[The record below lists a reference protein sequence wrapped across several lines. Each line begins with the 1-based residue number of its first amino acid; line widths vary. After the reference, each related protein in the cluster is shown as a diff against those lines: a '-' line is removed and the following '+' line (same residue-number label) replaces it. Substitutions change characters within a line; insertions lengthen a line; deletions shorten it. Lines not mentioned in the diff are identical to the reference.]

1 VKMGGLG
8 EFYCMELSEFAHR
21 ILFSC
26 DVNEKLAAAVE
37 FTDVQPF
44 HPASLPTEPGRPTSL
59 ALGRWK
65 SSKRVSF
72 PTRAELL
79 DPVKVGVLLH
89 FFANH
94 ELLALELMALTLLK
108 FPSAPAAFRMGVAK
122 TMLDE
127 QRHLASY
134 LAQMKSVGVE
144 LGDIPVNDFF
154 WTQCS
159 AMKSP
164 LDYVARMSL
173 TFEQAN
179 LDFASYFRDVL
190 VELGDVSTAA
200 LLQTVLDDEIGHVKH
215 GLVWFRRWKPESK
228 SDWQAFCEAL
238 GGEINPAR
246 AKGSVFDS
254 ESRLRVGFDQDFI
267 DSLKIFSQSKGG
279 LPKLSFYNP
288 EAEEELRLVA
298 ARPQLSSALGLARD
312 DLAAVM
318 IFVLNQD
325 DILAVPR
332 RLPRDFLVKIRDCGF
347 DIPELLLSEIDEKS
361 LKQGLGQ
368 RKILGFNPWA
378 VTPWTLA
385 LEKTFDASSLMFSA
399 NPGEL
404 RPLYSKVTALD
415 VLKEFLA
422 ANKPDDCL
430 VDSELVGSVVACTEE
445 FESLMQTFCSKG
457 LRGKFIAKR
466 PWSAAGRHRIIESIS
481 DLPWAEQPKILRQWF
496 ENSWRIGE
504 LPIVQPL
511 FKRRIDVSVQAR
523 IAVKPESLQV
533 HILGFTRVLN
543 LPNGQYAG
551 TCVGRI
557 LGGQDNELL
566 RFWHKGSNGHS
577 GSVEEILESVVRFAG
592 ESLAKRGYTG
602 SFGIDAFVF
611 ERENGTLGLFPMI
624 EINPR
629 HTMGRVALS
638 IGKRMA
644 PGRVGLW
651 LHIPAGWL
659 RRLCASSFAELRDR
673 WTSLLPLRTQT
684 KSGGT
689 VVVSGVLETSPA
701 EQCQQ
706 VWTCFAV
713 GTDLKEIGEVLS
725 ISQLLSVSEE
735 SKTNDMPAMRL

>member
-1 VKMGGLG
+1 
-8 EFYCMELSEFAHR
+8 MELSEFAHR

-44 HPASLPTEPGRPTSL
+44 HPASLPNEPGRPTSL

-94 ELLALELMALTLLK
+94 ELLALELMALALLK
-108 FPSAPAAFRMGVAK
+108 FPNAPAAFRLGVAK
-122 TMLDE
+122 TILDE

-144 LGDIPVNDFF
+144 LGDIPLNDFF

-190 VELGDVSTAA
+190 VDLGDVSTAA

-246 AKGSVFDS
+246 AKGSVFES
-254 ESRLRVGFDQDFI
+254 ESRLQVGFDQDFI

-279 LPKLSFYNP
+279 LPKLSFYNS

-298 ARPQLSSALGLARD
+298 VRPQLSLALGLARD

-332 RLPRDFLVKIRDCGF
+332 QLPRDFLVKIRDCGF
-347 DIPELLLSEIDEKS
+347 DIPELLLSEVDEKS

-385 LEKTFDASSLMFSA
+385 LEKNFVASSLMFSA
-399 NPGEL
+399 DPGEL
-404 RPLYSKVTALD
+404 RPLYSKVMALD

-422 ANKPDDCL
+422 ANKPDDRL
-430 VDSELVGSVVACTEE
+430 VDSELVGRVIACAEE
-445 FESLMQTFCSKG
+445 FELLMQTFCSRG

-466 PWSAAGRHRIIESIS
+466 PWSAAGRHRFIECIS

-496 ENSWRIGE
+496 EKSWRIGE
-504 LPIVQPL
+504 LPLVQPY

-523 IAVKPESLQV
+523 IEVKPSSLRV

-557 LGGQDNELL
+557 LGGQDNDLL
-566 RFWHKGSNGHS
+566 RFWHNGTHS
-577 GSVEEILESVVRFAG
+577 HTGSVEEILESVVRFAG
-592 ESLAKRGYTG
+592 EALAKRGYTG

-659 RRLCASSFAELRDR
+659 RRLNASSFAELRDR
-673 WTSLLPLRTQT
+673 WTSLLPLRTHT

-713 GTDLKEIGEVLS
+713 GTDLQEIGKVLS
-725 ISQLLSVSEE
+725 ISELLSVSEE
-735 SKTNDMPAMRL
+735 AKTSDMPAMQL

>member
-1 VKMGGLG
+1 MGGLG

>member
-1 VKMGGLG
+1 MKKGGLG

-94 ELLALELMALTLLK
+94 ELLALELMALALLK

-134 LAQMKSVGVE
+134 LAQMKSVRVE

-190 VELGDVSTAA
+190 VELGDVSTAS

-246 AKGSVFDS
+246 AKGSVFQS
-254 ESRLRVGFDQDFI
+254 ECRLRAGLDQDFI

-279 LPKLSFYNP
+279 LPRLSFYNP
-288 EAEEELRLVA
+288 EAEEEIRLGA
-298 ARPQLSSALGLARD
+298 ARPQLSSALRLARD

-332 RLPRDFLVKIRDCGF
+332 QLPRDFLVKIRDCGF
-347 DIPELLLSEIDEKS
+347 DIPELLLSAVDEKS
-361 LKQGLGQ
+361 LTRGLGE

-378 VTPWTLA
+378 VTPWTLG
-385 LEKTFDASSLMFSA
+385 LEKTFNASGLMFSA

-404 RPLYSKVTALD
+404 KPLYSKATALI

-422 ANKPDDCL
+422 ANKSDDRL
-430 VDSELVGSVVACTEE
+430 VDSDLVGCTVACAEE
-445 FESLMQTFCSKG
+445 FESLMVSFRSKG
-457 LRGKFIAKR
+457 LHGKFIAKR
-466 PWSAAGRHRIIESIS
+466 PWSASGRHRIIESIS
-481 DLPWAEQPKILRQWF
+481 DLPWIEQPKVLRQWF
-496 ENSWRIGE
+496 EKSWRIGE

-511 FKRRIDVSVQAR
+511 FQRRIDVSVQAR
-523 IAVKPESLQV
+523 IEFKQGTPLV

-551 TCVGRI
+551 TCVGRF
-557 LGGQDNELL
+557 LGGQDNDLL
-566 RFWHKGSNGHS
+566 RFWHNGSNDHS

-592 ESLAKRGYTG
+592 EALATRGYTG

-651 LHIPAGWL
+651 LHVPTGGL
-659 RRLCASSFAELRDR
+659 SRLNVSSFTELKER
-673 WTSLLPLRTQT
+673 WTSLLPLRTHT

-701 EQCQQ
+701 EQCEQ
-706 VWTCFAV
+706 VWTCFVV
-713 GTDLKEIGEVLS
+713 GTDLKEIGEALS
-725 ISQLLSVSEE
+725 ISQLLSLTEE
-735 SKTNDMPAMRL
+735 SKTIDMPALQL